1 MFQLLGCHFEV
12 LVETCVYDDRYT
24 ASQFHHLWIA
34 YPVRCRDDD
43 LITRI
48 YQGEYCVADALLAAS
63 TYDYLIGSIVK
74 IVLVFQFGNN
84 CFSQVRVSWNRRVTR
99 VIFVDSLFGCLFDVV
114 RCVEIGFSH
123 AHVDYVDSLSLHF
136 TTFLRHRQRC

>member
-1 MFQLLGCHFEV
+1 MTG
-12 LVETCVYDDRYT
+12 TPP
-24 ASQFHHLWIA
+24 ASLIAWI
-34 YPVRCRDDD
+34 YESQ
-43 LITRI
+43 
-48 YQGEYCVADALLAAS
+48 YGVADALLAAS
-63 TYDYLIGSIVK
+63 TYDYLIGSIVE

-123 AHVDYVDSLSLHF
+123 AHVDHVDSLSLHF
-136 TTFLRHRQRC
+136 TAFLRHRQRC